1 MIGLGNRNI
10 EFLNNNIFL
19 QNITRQANMQKT
31 PPTGNIVQFY
41 KDKTDAFTKYI
52 NTILQS

>member
-10 EFLNNNIFL
+10 EFLNNNIFVHY
-19 QNITRQANMQKT
+19 QGASEYANIS
-31 PPTGNIVQFY
+31 PTGNIVQFY